1 MYNQPCLLLGFLP
14 VSVSALIFT
23 GEWEERE
30 RDCLGLGI
38 KLVGEDLE
46 SEGVGFLVEN
56 VDLNCCGLSLVEVAN
71 LL

>member
-1 MYNQPCLLLGFLP
+1 MNNHPCLLLGSLP
-14 VSVSALIFT
+14 AANSALLFT

-46 SEGVGFLVEN
+46 SEGVDFLVEN